1 MGRVIMSG
9 IVPTL
14 KAPVTGIL
22 AQDIAV
28 GSVVKLM
35 EGGTA
40 VEYLVVNQGIP
51 SNSSLYDASCDGTW
65 LLRKDIHSNRQ
76 WNPSYVNKY
85 ESSAI
90 NTWLNGEFFNSLG
103 SVEQAAIKQVKIPYR
118 KNGGSGGTDES
129 GVNGLPCKIFLLGGY
144 EIGFTTSDNSSFPVD
159 GAKLSYFGSGTGTS
173 ANNKRIAYLNGSD
186 VNWWLRSPR
195 TGYTGAVWFVYS
207 GGGSGYDD
215 GGGLTSHSYG
225 IRPALVI
232 PGNALFDKNTRLLKG
247 VK

>member
-14 KAPVTGIL
+14 KAPSTGIL

-40 VEYLVVNQGIP
+40 VEYLAVNQGIP
-51 SNSSLYDASCDGTW
+51 SNSNLYDASCDGTW
-65 LLRKDIHSNRQ
+65 LLRKYIHSERQ
-76 WNPSYVNKY
+76 WNTSNVNKY

-90 NTWLNGEFFNSLG
+90 NTWLNGEFFNALG

-118 KNGGSGGTDES
+118 AGGGSGGTDQS
-129 GVNGLPCKIFLLGGY
+129 GANGLSCKVFLLSGY
-144 EIGFTTSDNSSFPVD
+144 EVGWTTSDSSYFPVD
-159 GAKLSYFGSGTGTS
+159 GAKLDYFAASFGGNSKRV
-173 ANNKRIAYLNGSD
+173 ANFNGSAAI
-186 VNWWLRSPR
+186 WLLRSPD
-195 TGYTGAVWFVYS
+195 TGNTARVWNVLSDGDYS
-207 GGGSGYDD
+207 YDNA
-215 GGGLTSHSYG
+215 SYWHG
-225 IRPALVI
+225 IRPALI
-232 PGNALFDKNTRLLKG
+232 LPGNALFDKTTMLLKG